1 MSVQYLNEYFGNKPE
16 EQVKNFYYSVTIT
29 EKPFLFIFAL
39 MNILLAEIL
48 PENRNVWS
56 QYRNLKKKNTGRLF
70 NSEIV
75 FTENKSRKHT
85 RQEDIH
91 F

>member
-48 PENRNVWS
+48 PENRNV
-56 QYRNLKKKNTGRLF
+56 
-70 NSEIV
+70 
-75 FTENKSRKHT
+75 
-85 RQEDIH
+85 
-91 F
+91 